1 MKFTL
6 KSLINWVFRQILIAF
21 LKNLNCT
28 AATTHRMLISACTV
42 VVKLRSR
49 LASEEAEELLA
60 WRGSP
65 ASAKRIMPDLA
76 KTSSSNLTQVCLHK
90 IIRES

>member
-1 MKFTL
+1 M
-6 KSLINWVFRQILIAF
+6 AF
-21 LKNLNCT
+21 LENLNCT

-65 ASAKRIMPDLA
+65 TSAKRIMPDLA

>member
-1 MKFTL
+1 
-6 KSLINWVFRQILIAF
+6 
-21 LKNLNCT
+21 
-28 AATTHRMLISACTV
+28 MLISACTV

-65 ASAKRIMPDLA
+65 TSAKRIMPDLA
-76 KTSSSNLTQVCLHK
+76 KTSSSNLTQVCLHM
-90 IIRES
+90 IIRESWKAEMYYIIASYVTYKNIGHF

>member
-1 MKFTL
+1 MNVKPT
-6 KSLINWVFRQILIAF
+6 ITIFRQIFVAF
-21 LKNLNCT
+21 SENLNCT

-49 LASEEAEELLA
+49 LASEEAEELLG

-65 ASAKRIMPDLA
+65 TSAKRIIPDLA